1 MESKKLICSMLN
13 FSPLYTGQLFAGS
26 LSPTGQTLSGW
37 LDLAT
42 SSPRHPSLVAG
53 KQSEVSINLKINNIF
68 KKLIFMILPPLLKN
82 FLLIRLLRP

>member
-1 MESKKLICSMLN
+1 MISLCDSLSRESKKLIGSMLN

-53 KQSEVSINLKINNIF
+53 KQSEVSTTLKINNIF
-68 KKLIFMILPPLLKN
+68 F
-82 FLLIRLLRP
+82 

>member
-1 MESKKLICSMLN
+1 MYNGVQKIDMFYAKF
-13 FSPLYTGQLFAGS
+13 FSFVQGQLFAGS

-53 KQSEVSINLKINNIF
+53 KQSEVSTTLKINNIF
-68 KKLIFMILPPLLKN
+68 LKKLIFMILPALLK
-82 FLLIRLLRP
+82 FPTF